1 MAGPVP
7 LDVDGDGAYDSLVL
21 PARLTRSD
29 VVREREAEGG
39 EDDSSRRRGKR
50 RRQRAEEEE
59 DVARRER
66 ERRTNATAV

>member
-50 RRQRAEEEE
+50 RRQRAEEGE
-59 DVARRER
+59 DAARRG
-66 ERRTNATAV
+66 ADLG